1 MHSFVIKDVN
11 ISFNNISKIINEN
24 LNLSIDTSTIEKI
37 NNSRNYLEKKIK
49 DSDTC
54 YYGIN
59 TGFGD
64 LQNVK
69 IDEDDLAQLQANL
82 LKSHACG
89 VGDKVDSE
97 IVRTMIL
104 LKIISLSKGFSGIKL
119 ATIERLIFF
128 FNNNINPVVYK
139 YGSLGASGDL
149 SPLSHLSLPL
159 IGLGEVEHNGKLY
172 KSKELLNKFNLKPL
186 NLGSKEGLAL
196 INGTQYMLASL
207 INSAMHS
214 VNLCEYANLISSI
227 SIDAFKCDLSPFDF
241 LISDIRPYKGQINV
255 SRSIIENLK
264 GSELENIK
272 KDDIQ
277 DPYSFRCIPQVHGAT
292 KETLNYVLEIINIEI
307 NSVTDNPLIF
317 VKDDKIIS
325 GGNFHG
331 QPLAYAIDFLKISMS
346 ELGNISERR
355 VFNLLSGKRGLP
367 PFLINDPG
375 LNSGLMILQYTSASL
390 VSANKQLANP
400 SSIDSITS
408 SNGQEDHVSMGA
420 NGANQ
425 LRDIIKNLYDIFAI
439 EIITAIQ
446 AKEFNKHVSSE
457 IITNFISLIR
467 QIHPIIL
474 SDRVFHH
481 DIANISN
488 LLKKNRRIG

>member
-1 MHSFVIKDVN
+1 MNSFIIKDIN
-11 ISFNNISKIINEN
+11 ISFNDIHSIINEN
-24 LNLSIDTSTIEKI
+24 LKLMIDASTIEKI
-37 NNSRNYLEKKIK
+37 NNSRNYLEKKIT
-49 DSDTC
+49 DSDEN

-64 LQNVK
+64 LHHIK
-69 IDEDDLAQLQANL
+69 IDENDLVKLQTNL

-89 VGDKVDSE
+89 VGGQVDSE
-97 IVRTMIL
+97 IVKLMIL

-119 ATIERLIFF
+119 ETIERLVFF
-128 FNNNINPVVYK
+128 FNNDINPVIYK

-159 IGLGEVEHNGKLY
+159 IGLGEVEHKGKVY
-172 KSKELLNKFNLKPL
+172 ESKEILDKFNLNPL
-186 NLGSKEGLAL
+186 NLGTKEGLAL

-207 INSAMHS
+207 INSAIHS
-214 VNLCEYANLISSI
+214 VKLCEYANLISSV
-227 SIDAFKCDLSPFDF
+227 SIDAFKCNLSPFNS
-241 LISDIRPYKGQINV
+241 LISDVRPYKGQINV
-255 SRSIIENLK
+255 SKSIINNLK
-264 GSELENIK
+264 GGETEMIK

-292 KETLNYVLEIINIEI
+292 QETLNYIFQIINTEI
-307 NSVTDNPLIF
+307 NSVTDNPIIF
-317 VKDDKIIS
+317 FKEDKIIS

-331 QPLAYAIDFLKISMS
+331 QPLAYAIDFLKISIS
-346 ELGNISERR
+346 ELGSISERR
-355 VFNLLSGKRGLP
+355 VFNLMSGKRGLP

-390 VSANKQLANP
+390 VSANKQLATP

-425 LRDIIKNLYDIFAI
+425 LRDIINNLYDIFAI

-446 AKEFNKHVSSE
+446 AKEFNNHKTSDLINE
-457 IITNFISLIR
+457 FISAIR
-467 QIHPIIL
+467 KIHPKIL
-474 SDRVFHH
+474 SDRVYNK
-481 DIANISN
+481 DIAKVSN
-488 LLKKNRRIG
+488 FLKKNRRIS